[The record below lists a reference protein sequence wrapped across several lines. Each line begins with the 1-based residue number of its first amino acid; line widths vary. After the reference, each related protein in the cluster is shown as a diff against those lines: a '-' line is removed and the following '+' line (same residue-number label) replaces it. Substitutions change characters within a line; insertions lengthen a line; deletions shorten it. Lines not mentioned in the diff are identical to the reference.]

1 MKKGLLTVAIGFV
14 AVAVFSV
21 SMFASSTPNTAEI
34 KPNPTAKAEVITV
47 ADTDKSSADATKVL
61 ETRFLNMLNHN
72 FVYDDTFCS
81 VEDIVNSSMPALLQH
96 RDTENESFINETY
109 VADYVLNMY
118 GIEDIDFSTINTDF
132 EQMDGYVY
140 IIPRGF
146 TRYSHK
152 ITSVTDNEDGSY
164 TVKTKIS
171 SASHDGIDF
180 IDTCT
185 TLFVPNANSAFGF
198 SIIYSNIGGTS
209 TAV

>member
-1 MKKGLLTVAIGFV
+1 MKKGLFAVAICV
-14 AVAVFSV
+14 IAVIIFSV
-21 SMFASSTPNTAEI
+21 SMLTSATPDTAKI
-34 KPNPTAKAEVITV
+34 KTNPTAKAEIITV
-47 ADTDKSSADATKVL
+47 ADTEKDSADATKIL
-61 ETRFLNMLNHN
+61 ESRFLNMLNHN
-72 FVYDDTFCS
+72 FVYDNTFCS

-96 RDTENESFINETY
+96 RDAENESFINETY
-109 VADYVLNMY
+109 VSDYVLNMY
-118 GIEDIDFSTINTDF
+118 GIEDIDFSAVNTDF

-152 ITSVTDNEDGSY
+152 IASVTANEDGSY

-171 SASHDGIDF
+171 TSSHDGIDF

-209 TAV
+209 TAI